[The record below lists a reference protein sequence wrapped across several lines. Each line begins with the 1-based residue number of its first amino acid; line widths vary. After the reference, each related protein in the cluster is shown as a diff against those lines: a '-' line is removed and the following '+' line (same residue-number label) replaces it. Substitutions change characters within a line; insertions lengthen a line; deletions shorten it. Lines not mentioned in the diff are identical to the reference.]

1 MGELVRFSQ
10 GGLLVWGL
18 LNNLKLEILKMNK
31 GKLALSALTTLLL
44 ASGANAAPVTLS
56 LTQMDTVSGGA
67 FVCPV
72 ISTAAVLNSPKSAF
86 VDGQLYTIIGPTVGG
101 GVQAHAT
108 NDNGAGNPHGP
119 YASPGDTSYTAIW
132 N

>member
-1 MGELVRFSQ
+1 
-10 GGLLVWGL
+10 
-18 LNNLKLEILKMNK
+18 MNK
-31 GKLALSALTTLLL
+31 AKLTLSTALTTLLL
-44 ASGANAAPVTLS
+44 SSGVYAAPVSLS
-56 LTQMDTVSGGA
+56 LAQLDTVSGGA

-86 VDGQLYTIIGPTVGG
+86 VDGQLYTIIGPTVGS

-108 NDNGAGNPHGP
+108 NDNGNGNPHGP